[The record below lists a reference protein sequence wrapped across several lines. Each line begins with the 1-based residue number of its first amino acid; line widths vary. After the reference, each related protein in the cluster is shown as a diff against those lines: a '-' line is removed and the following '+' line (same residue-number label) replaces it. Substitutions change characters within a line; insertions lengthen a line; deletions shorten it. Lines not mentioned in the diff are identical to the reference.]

1 MPAQADRV
9 KILSLLLKKE
19 NVDES
24 VSIEELARLTE
35 GYSGSDLK
43 VSTWGPA
50 QSSLQCRSARY
61 LMANMSTPMS

>member
-9 KILSLLLKKE
+9 KILSLLLKRE

-43 VSTWGPA
+43 VRTSSPA
-50 QSSLQCRSARY
+50 QSSLHFTPYAIATCRPIR
-61 LMANMSTPMS
+61 